1 MTSSLTLQ
9 YKVPAMDDL
18 HKALGDIT
26 AIREQM
32 ARATVFRGYGPLTM
46 TITGAFAITAALIQQ
61 FALPSPVTH
70 LRPYLTLW
78 LITAFLCASFSGITM
93 YTRARR
99 MHSAMSDEMIHQAV
113 EQFMPAVGAGA
124 LVTFILLA
132 RVPSAVWLLPALWQV
147 IFSLGIFASVR
158 FLPRAMTIAAAWY
171 LLCGLVCLALGDARA
186 LSPWA
191 MGIPFGAGQLI
202 VASVLRLTGACDAER

>member
-1 MTSSLTLQ
+1 
-9 YKVPAMDDL
+9 MDDL
-18 HKALGDIT
+18 HRALGDIT

-32 ARATVFRGYGPLTM
+32 ARATVFRGYGPATM
-46 TITGAFAITAALIQQ
+46 AATGALAMIAAVVQQ
-61 FALPSPVTH
+61 FALPSPGAH

-78 LITAFLCASFSGITM
+78 LITAFLCAALSGVQM

-99 MHSAMSDEMIHQAV
+99 MHSALSQEMIQQAV

-124 LVTFILLA
+124 LVSVVLVS
-132 RVPSAVWLLPALWQV
+132 RVPGAVWMLPGLWQI

-158 FLPRAMTIAAAWY
+158 FLPRAMTVAAGWY
-171 LLCGLVCLALGDARA
+171 LLCGLVCLSLGDARA

-191 MGIPFGAGQLI
+191 MGIPFGAGQFL
-202 VASVLRLTGACDAER
+202 VAAMLRRAGVCDAKR

>member
-1 MTSSLTLQ
+1 
-9 YKVPAMDDL
+9 MDDL

-26 AIREQM
+26 AVREQM

-46 TITGAFAITAALIQQ
+46 VVTGGLAITAATIQQ
-61 FALPSPVTH
+61 FALPSPVVH
-70 LRPYLTLW
+70 LRPYLVLW
-78 LITAFLCASFSGITM
+78 MVTAFLCAAFSGVQM

-99 MHSAMSDEMIHQAV
+99 MHSALSQEMIQQAV

-124 LVTFILLA
+124 LVSVVLVS
-132 RVPSAVWLLPALWQV
+132 RVPNAALMLPGLWQI

-158 FLPRAMTIAAAWY
+158 FLPKAMTVAAGWY
-171 LLCGLVCLALGDARA
+171 LLCGLVCLSFGDARA

-191 MGIPFGAGQLI
+191 MGVPFGAGQLI
-202 VASVLRLTGACDAER
+202 VGAILRLTGACDAER